1 MTAHLRTDY
10 IRVQD
15 KESGVKF
22 TMAAAALDPAEAKP
36 LKGAPA
42 VDENGAPLPPEFP
55 EAPKS
60 LSSQSN
66 SGQTAT
72 TTEGA

>member
-10 IRVQD
+10 IRVED
-15 KESGVKF
+15 KKSGVKF
-22 TMAAAALDPAEAKP
+22 TMPASAHNPDEARL
-36 LKGAPA
+36 LKDAA

-72 TTEGA
+72 TKEGA